1 MRYAQLYFFTRL
13 QVEAHF
19 LFPEPDGG
27 AGAKRQTNITQKSS
41 LV

>member
-19 LFPEPDGG
+19 LFPAPDGG
-27 AGAKRQTNITQKSS
+27 AGAKRQTNIQLKN